1 LRAGG
6 LVLSDLGHYESALK
20 FIDEA
25 LRLRPSF
32 IEALI
37 DRGNLLQNLD
47 RPLEA
52 LASYDAVLAK
62 EPGRADILNNRS
74 AVLLMLGRLPEAGTD
89 LAKSLRIEPR
99 LPQAWSNRGIFF

>member
-1 LRAGG
+1 MDTLVSRCVGAV
-6 LVLSDLGHYESALK
+6 VLSDLGRYESALK

-52 LASYDAVLAK
+52 LASYDAALAK
-62 EPGRADILNNRS
+62 
-74 AVLLMLGRLPEAGTD
+74 AG
-89 LAKSLRIEPR
+89 P
-99 LPQAWSNRGIFF
+99 IF

>member
-1 LRAGG
+1 LRLDPAYPEALRVGG
-6 LVLSDLGHYESALK
+6 VVLSDLGRYESALK

-52 LASYDAVLAK
+52 LASYDAAQN
-62 EPGRADILNNRS
+62 P
-74 AVLLMLGRLPEAGTD
+74 AG
-89 LAKSLRIEPR
+89 P
-99 LPQAWSNRGIFF
+99 IF